1 MIVVLSF
8 IASLALRGNLEDVIV
23 TFVFGFIGYLLTRY
37 RYPGAC
43 LVLGMVLGDL
53 VEANFHRALLIGRGS
68 YSIFFTRPI
77 SLTLFLLT
85 LLMLCWPYVS
95 MLGKKSVQGKS

>member
-1 MIVVLSF
+1 
-8 IASLALRGNLEDVIV
+8 
-23 TFVFGFIGYLLTRY
+23 
-37 RYPGAC
+37 
-43 LVLGMVLGDL
+43 LGMVLGDL

-85 LLMLCWPYVS
+85 LLMLCWPYLS
-95 MLGKKSVQGKS
+95 KLGKKSTAS